1 METAIFLK
9 EALPESGSYCVF
21 ASNTS
26 ADRRSQ
32 QFFDSV
38 DDVVDAAQ
46 DLDTKGYDVYFAL
59 ASFKEAKSRKVDNV
73 QHLKSFFLDLDCG
86 PSKDFVSQTEALAQL
101 KMFCKQLQL
110 PRPLLINSG
119 RGIHVYW
126 VLSEAVPLDDWLPV
140 ALRLKQLCAENNFL
154 ADPAVTADAA
164 RVLRIPRTHNYK
176 PEIPAEVDFVGT
188 HLPTLVDFDLFSRLL
203 GNDLIPVPTKRFDG
217 ANAVMNAALSNREY
231 RFKDILLKTSQGEG
245 CAQIQKAL
253 TNPNGVSEPIWRGM
267 LSVLKACSDGSREK
281 AHKISKGYDGY
292 DPEETDSKWDNLT
305 SDKRYTCVKF
315 EETEPETC
323 LQCPNRGKYRSP
335 LHIGKR
341 VREATEEENT
351 VEAPA
356 LDLPNAPVNTYVIP
370 KYPFPYIRGTN
381 GGVYI
386 RSQDSEGNE
395 NEERIYHNDIYIVK
409 RIVDLE
415 LGESVVVRLHLP
427 KDGVREFTLP
437 LTAVTSK
444 EELRKNMSMHGV
456 AVSRVEKLMEYITT
470 WVNELQEK
478 EVADKAYRQFGWI
491 DDEATG
497 FVLGNQMI
505 LKDEV
510 VFNPPSKATAGMF
523 PAFEPQGTLD
533 EWREVINFYN
543 KPGFELHQ
551 YATCTGFGSVL
562 MQFIDDI
569 ACSALHLYS
578 KESGLGKTTAMK
590 ASASIWGDP
599 AELVI
604 NEQDTHNTKMNR
616 SEVLHNLPLLIDEL
630 TNAKSEALSTLALQ
644 FTTGKQR
651 GRLIS
656 GGNAERLRGESW
668 SLLALT
674 TGNTSIIERIRMKKE
689 NPNAE
694 AQRILEVRVEKMFT
708 GSSSKEETDDFSRA
722 LGKCYGHAGPV
733 FVQYVINNLDEVKRL
748 IREIQIRIDK
758 KAGLSSE
765 NRFWSVHAT
774 LTLAGAIIAKQLGL
788 IRFDI
793 PALTDW
799 TVSMLLENKAKAHDM
814 AVSIEQTL
822 NEYVNEHI
830 DNILRIKSTS
840 DLRKIDGTAMES
852 IILPE
857 AVPRNKLVARYET
870 DIKKLY
876 LVPKPLRLWCGEQ
889 QINYGAFINDLVEK
903 LGAKRM
909 KMRLSKGTQLNMPPT
924 DVIAVQFSEGDDEEG
939 SIENI

>member
-32 QFFDSV
+32 QFFGSV
-38 DDVVDAAQ
+38 DDLIDAAQ
-46 DLDTKGYDVYFAL
+46 DFDAKGYDVYFAL
-59 ASFKEAKSRKVDNV
+59 ASFKEANSRKVDNV

-86 PSKDFVSQTEALAQL
+86 PSKDFVSQTEAISQL
-101 KMFCKQLQL
+101 KAFCKQFKL
-110 PRPLLINSG
+110 PRPLMVNSG

-126 VLSEAVPLDDWLPV
+126 VLSEAVPTDDWLPV
-140 ALRLKQLCAENNFL
+140 ALKLKQLCADNNFL

-164 RVLRIPRTHNYK
+164 RVLRVPTTHNYK
-176 PEIPAEVDFVGT
+176 PEVPAEVDFVGT

-203 GNDLIPVPTKRFDG
+203 GNDPIPVPTKKLDG

-231 RFKDILLKTSQGEG
+231 RFKDILRKTSQGEG
-245 CAQIQKAL
+245 CAHIANAF
-253 TNPNGVSEPIWRGM
+253 TNPNEVSEPIWRGV
-267 LSVLKACSDGSREK
+267 LSILKACSDGTREK
-281 AHKISKGYDGY
+281 AHKLSERYDGY
-292 DPEETDSKWDNLT
+292 DPEETDAKWDNLT
-305 SDKRYTCVKF
+305 SDKRYTCARF
-315 EETEPETC
+315 EEILPETC

-341 VREATEEENT
+341 VKEATEEENT

-356 LDLPNAPVNTYVIP
+356 LDLPNAPINTFVIP

-395 NEERIYHNDIYIVK
+395 NEERIYHNDIYVVK

-427 KDGVREFTLP
+427 RDGVREFTLP
-437 LTAVTSK
+437 LTAVTSR
-444 EELRKNMSMHGV
+444 EELRKSMSMQGV
-456 AVSRVEKLMEYITT
+456 AISKVDKLMEYITT

-491 DDEATG
+491 DNEATG

-510 VFNPPSKATAGMF
+510 VFNPPSKSTIGMF
-523 PAFEPQGTLD
+523 PAFERQGTLD
-533 EWREVINFYN
+533 EWREIIDFYN
-543 KPGFELHQ
+543 KRGFELHQ
-551 YATCTGFGSVL
+551 FATCAGFGSIL

-569 ACSALHLYS
+569 ACAALHLYS

-590 ASASIWGDP
+590 AAASIWGDP

-630 TNAKSEALSTLALQ
+630 TNAESKALSTLALQ

-651 GRLIS
+651 GRLVS
-656 GGNAERLRGESW
+656 GGNSERLRGESW

-674 TGNTSIIERIRMKKE
+674 TGNTSIIERIRMKKD

-708 GSSSKEETDDFSRA
+708 GSSSKKETDEFSRA

-733 FVQYVINNLDEVKRL
+733 VAQYVMNNLEEVKR
-748 IREIQIRIDK
+748 IIQEIQIRVDR

-765 NRFWSVHAT
+765 NRFWSVYVT
-774 LTLAGAIIAKQLGL
+774 LTLAGAVIAKELDL

-793 PALTDW
+793 PELTNW
-799 TVSMLLENKAKAHDM
+799 AIQMLLENKAKAQDM

-840 DLRKIDGTAMES
+840 DLRKQDGTTMES

-889 QINYGAFINDLVEK
+889 QINYGAFVNDLTEK

-924 DVIAVQFSEGDDEEG
+924 DVIVVQFSEGDDEEG
-939 SIENI
+939 SIENV

>member
-1 METAIFLK
+1 MK
-9 EALPESGSYCVF
+9 
-21 ASNTS
+21 
-26 ADRRSQ
+26 
-32 QFFDSV
+32 
-38 DDVVDAAQ
+38 
-46 DLDTKGYDVYFAL
+46 
-59 ASFKEAKSRKVDNV
+59 
-73 QHLKSFFLDLDCG
+73 
-86 PSKDFVSQTEALAQL
+86 
-101 KMFCKQLQL
+101 
-110 PRPLLINSG
+110 
-119 RGIHVYW
+119 
-126 VLSEAVPLDDWLPV
+126 
-140 ALRLKQLCAENNFL
+140 
-154 ADPAVTADAA
+154 
-164 RVLRIPRTHNYK
+164 
-176 PEIPAEVDFVGT
+176 
-188 HLPTLVDFDLFSRLL
+188 
-203 GNDLIPVPTKRFDG
+203 
-217 ANAVMNAALSNREY
+217 
-231 RFKDILLKTSQGEG
+231 
-245 CAQIQKAL
+245 
-253 TNPNGVSEPIWRGM
+253 
-267 LSVLKACSDGSREK
+267 
-281 AHKISKGYDGY
+281 
-292 DPEETDSKWDNLT
+292 
-305 SDKRYTCVKF
+305 
-315 EETEPETC
+315 
-323 LQCPNRGKYRSP
+323 
-335 LHIGKR
+335 
-341 VREATEEENT
+341 EATEEENT

-356 LDLPNAPVNTYVIP
+356 LDLPNAPINTFVIP

-395 NEERIYHNDIYIVK
+395 NEERIYHNDIYVVK

-427 KDGVREFTLP
+427 RDGVREFTLP
-437 LTAVTSK
+437 LTAVTSR
-444 EELRKNMSMHGV
+444 EELRKSMSMQGV
-456 AVSRVEKLMEYITT
+456 AISKVDKLMEYITT

-510 VFNPPSKATAGMF
+510 VFNPPSKSTIGMF
-523 PAFEPQGTLD
+523 PAFERQGTLD
-533 EWREVINFYN
+533 EWREIIDFYN

-551 YATCTGFGSVL
+551 FATCAGFGSIL

-569 ACSALHLYS
+569 ACAALHLYS

-590 ASASIWGDP
+590 AAASIWGDP

-630 TNAKSEALSTLALQ
+630 TNAESKALSTLALQ

-651 GRLIS
+651 GRLVS
-656 GGNAERLRGESW
+656 GGNSERLRGESW

-674 TGNTSIIERIRMKKE
+674 TGNTSIIERIRMKKD

-708 GSSSKEETDDFSRA
+708 GSSSKKETDDFSRA

-733 FVQYVINNLDEVKRL
+733 VAQYVMNNLDEVKR
-748 IREIQIRIDK
+748 IIQEIQIRVDR

-765 NRFWSVHAT
+765 NRFWSVYVT
-774 LTLAGAIIAKQLGL
+774 LTLAGAVIAKELDL

-793 PALTDW
+793 PELTNW
-799 TVSMLLENKAKAHDM
+799 AIQMLLENKAKAQDM

-840 DLRKIDGTAMES
+840 DLRKQDGTTIES

-889 QINYGAFINDLVEK
+889 QINYGAFINDLTEK

-924 DVIAVQFSEGDDEEG
+924 DVIVVQFSEGDDEEG
-939 SIENI
+939 SIENV

>member
-1 METAIFLK
+1 
-9 EALPESGSYCVF
+9 
-21 ASNTS
+21 
-26 ADRRSQ
+26 
-32 QFFDSV
+32 
-38 DDVVDAAQ
+38 
-46 DLDTKGYDVYFAL
+46 
-59 ASFKEAKSRKVDNV
+59 
-73 QHLKSFFLDLDCG
+73 
-86 PSKDFVSQTEALAQL
+86 
-101 KMFCKQLQL
+101 
-110 PRPLLINSG
+110 
-119 RGIHVYW
+119 
-126 VLSEAVPLDDWLPV
+126 
-140 ALRLKQLCAENNFL
+140 
-154 ADPAVTADAA
+154 
-164 RVLRIPRTHNYK
+164 
-176 PEIPAEVDFVGT
+176 
-188 HLPTLVDFDLFSRLL
+188 
-203 GNDLIPVPTKRFDG
+203 
-217 ANAVMNAALSNREY
+217 MNAALSNREY
-231 RFKDILLKTSQGEG
+231 RFKDILRKTSQGEG
-245 CAQIQKAL
+245 CAHIANAF
-253 TNPNGVSEPIWRGM
+253 TNPNEVSEPIWRGV
-267 LSVLKACSDGSREK
+267 LSILKACSDGTRQK
-281 AHKISKGYDGY
+281 AHKLSERYDGY
-292 DPEETDSKWDNLT
+292 DPEETDAKWDNLT
-305 SDKRYTCVKF
+305 SDKRYTCARF
-315 EETEPETC
+315 EEILPETC

-341 VREATEEENT
+341 VKEATEEENT

-356 LDLPNAPVNTYVIP
+356 LDLPNAPINTFVIP

-395 NEERIYHNDIYIVK
+395 NEERIYHNDIYVVK

-427 KDGVREFTLP
+427 RDGVREFTLP
-437 LTAVTSK
+437 LTAVTSR
-444 EELRKNMSMHGV
+444 EELRKSMSMQGV
-456 AVSRVEKLMEYITT
+456 AISKVDKLMEYITT

-510 VFNPPSKATAGMF
+510 VFNPPSKSTIGMF
-523 PAFEPQGTLD
+523 PAFERQGTLD
-533 EWREVINFYN
+533 EWREIIDFYN

-551 YATCTGFGSVL
+551 FATCAGFGSIL

-569 ACSALHLYS
+569 ACAALHLYS

-590 ASASIWGDP
+590 AAASIWGDP

-630 TNAKSEALSTLALQ
+630 TNAESKALSTLALQ

-651 GRLIS
+651 GRLVS

-674 TGNTSIIERIRMKKE
+674 TGNTSIIERIRMKKD

-708 GSSSKEETDDFSRA
+708 GSSSKKETDEFSRA

-733 FVQYVINNLDEVKRL
+733 VAQYVMNNLEEVKR
-748 IREIQIRIDK
+748 IIQEIQIRVDR

-765 NRFWSVHAT
+765 NRFWSVYVT
-774 LTLAGAIIAKQLGL
+774 LTLAGAVIAKELDL

-793 PALTDW
+793 PELTNW
-799 TVSMLLENKAKAHDM
+799 AIQMLLENKAKAQDM

-840 DLRKIDGTAMES
+840 DLRKQDGTTMES

-889 QINYGAFINDLVEK
+889 QINYGAFVNDLTEK

-924 DVIAVQFSEGDDEEG
+924 DVIVVQFSEGDDEEG
-939 SIENI
+939 SIENV

>member
-1 METAIFLK
+1 
-9 EALPESGSYCVF
+9 
-21 ASNTS
+21 
-26 ADRRSQ
+26 
-32 QFFDSV
+32 
-38 DDVVDAAQ
+38 
-46 DLDTKGYDVYFAL
+46 
-59 ASFKEAKSRKVDNV
+59 
-73 QHLKSFFLDLDCG
+73 
-86 PSKDFVSQTEALAQL
+86 
-101 KMFCKQLQL
+101 
-110 PRPLLINSG
+110 
-119 RGIHVYW
+119 
-126 VLSEAVPLDDWLPV
+126 
-140 ALRLKQLCAENNFL
+140 
-154 ADPAVTADAA
+154 
-164 RVLRIPRTHNYK
+164 
-176 PEIPAEVDFVGT
+176 
-188 HLPTLVDFDLFSRLL
+188 
-203 GNDLIPVPTKRFDG
+203 
-217 ANAVMNAALSNREY
+217 
-231 RFKDILLKTSQGEG
+231 
-245 CAQIQKAL
+245 
-253 TNPNGVSEPIWRGM
+253 
-267 LSVLKACSDGSREK
+267 
-281 AHKISKGYDGY
+281 
-292 DPEETDSKWDNLT
+292 
-305 SDKRYTCVKF
+305 VK
-315 EETEPETC
+315 
-323 LQCPNRGKYRSP
+323 
-335 LHIGKR
+335 
-341 VREATEEENT
+341 EATEEENT

-356 LDLPNAPVNTYVIP
+356 LDLPNAPINTFVIP

-395 NEERIYHNDIYIVK
+395 NEERIYHNDIYVVK

-427 KDGVREFTLP
+427 RDGVREFTLP
-437 LTAVTSK
+437 LTAVTSR
-444 EELRKNMSMHGV
+444 EELRKSMSMQGV
-456 AVSRVEKLMEYITT
+456 AISKVDKLMEYITT

-510 VFNPPSKATAGMF
+510 VFNPPSKSTIGMF
-523 PAFEPQGTLD
+523 PAFERQGTLD
-533 EWREVINFYN
+533 EWREIIDFYN

-551 YATCTGFGSVL
+551 FATCAGFGSIL

-569 ACSALHLYS
+569 ACAALHLYS

-590 ASASIWGDP
+590 AAASIWGDP

-630 TNAKSEALSTLALQ
+630 TNAESKALSTLALQ

-651 GRLIS
+651 GRLVS
-656 GGNAERLRGESW
+656 GGNSERLRGESW

-674 TGNTSIIERIRMKKE
+674 TGNTSIIERIRMKKD

-708 GSSSKEETDDFSRA
+708 GSSSKKETDDFSRA

-733 FVQYVINNLDEVKRL
+733 VAQYVMNNLDEVKR
-748 IREIQIRIDK
+748 IIQEIQIRVDR

-765 NRFWSVHAT
+765 NRFWSVYVT
-774 LTLAGAIIAKQLGL
+774 LTLAGAVIAKELDL

-793 PALTDW
+793 PELTNW
-799 TVSMLLENKAKAHDM
+799 AIQMLLENKAKAQDM

-840 DLRKIDGTAMES
+840 DLRKQDGTTIES

-889 QINYGAFINDLVEK
+889 QINYGAFINDLTEK

-924 DVIAVQFSEGDDEEG
+924 DVIVVQFSEGDDEEG
-939 SIENI
+939 SIENV

>member
-1 METAIFLK
+1 
-9 EALPESGSYCVF
+9 
-21 ASNTS
+21 
-26 ADRRSQ
+26 
-32 QFFDSV
+32 
-38 DDVVDAAQ
+38 
-46 DLDTKGYDVYFAL
+46 
-59 ASFKEAKSRKVDNV
+59 
-73 QHLKSFFLDLDCG
+73 
-86 PSKDFVSQTEALAQL
+86 
-101 KMFCKQLQL
+101 
-110 PRPLLINSG
+110 
-119 RGIHVYW
+119 
-126 VLSEAVPLDDWLPV
+126 
-140 ALRLKQLCAENNFL
+140 
-154 ADPAVTADAA
+154 
-164 RVLRIPRTHNYK
+164 
-176 PEIPAEVDFVGT
+176 
-188 HLPTLVDFDLFSRLL
+188 
-203 GNDLIPVPTKRFDG
+203 
-217 ANAVMNAALSNREY
+217 
-231 RFKDILLKTSQGEG
+231 
-245 CAQIQKAL
+245 
-253 TNPNGVSEPIWRGM
+253 
-267 LSVLKACSDGSREK
+267 
-281 AHKISKGYDGY
+281 
-292 DPEETDSKWDNLT
+292 
-305 SDKRYTCVKF
+305 VK
-315 EETEPETC
+315 
-323 LQCPNRGKYRSP
+323 
-335 LHIGKR
+335 
-341 VREATEEENT
+341 EATEEENT

-356 LDLPNAPVNTYVIP
+356 LDLPNAPINTFVIP

-395 NEERIYHNDIYIVK
+395 NEERIYHNDIYVVK

-427 KDGVREFTLP
+427 RDGVREFTLP
-437 LTAVTSK
+437 LTAVTSR
-444 EELRKNMSMHGV
+444 EELRKSMSMQGV
-456 AVSRVEKLMEYITT
+456 AISKVDKLMEYITT

-478 EVADKAYRQFGWI
+478 AVADKAYRQFGWI

-510 VFNPPSKATAGMF
+510 VFNPPSKSTMGMF
-523 PAFEPQGTLD
+523 PAFERQGTLD
-533 EWREVINFYN
+533 EWREIIDFYN

-551 YATCTGFGSVL
+551 FATCAGFGSIL

-569 ACSALHLYS
+569 ACAALHLYS

-590 ASASIWGDP
+590 AAASIWGDP

-630 TNAKSEALSTLALQ
+630 TNAESKALSTLALQ

-651 GRLIS
+651 GRLVS

-674 TGNTSIIERIRMKKE
+674 TGNTSIIERIRMKKD

-708 GSSSKEETDDFSRA
+708 GSSSKKETDEFSRA
-722 LGKCYGHAGPV
+722 LGKCYGHAGPIV
-733 FVQYVINNLDEVKRL
+733 AQHVINNLEDVKR
-748 IREIQIRIDK
+748 IIQEIQIRVDR

-765 NRFWSVHAT
+765 NRFWSVYVT
-774 LTLAGAIIAKQLGL
+774 LTLAGAVIAKELDL

-793 PALTDW
+793 PELTNW
-799 TVSMLLENKAKAHDM
+799 AIQMLLENKAKAQDM

-840 DLRKIDGTAMES
+840 DLRKQDGTTMES

-889 QINYGAFINDLVEK
+889 QINYGAFINDLTEK

-924 DVIAVQFSEGDDEEG
+924 DVIVVQFSEGDDEEG
-939 SIENI
+939 SIENV

>member
-1 METAIFLK
+1 M
-9 EALPESGSYCVF
+9 V
-21 ASNTS
+21 
-26 ADRRSQ
+26 
-32 QFFDSV
+32 
-38 DDVVDAAQ
+38 
-46 DLDTKGYDVYFAL
+46 
-59 ASFKEAKSRKVDNV
+59 
-73 QHLKSFFLDLDCG
+73 
-86 PSKDFVSQTEALAQL
+86 
-101 KMFCKQLQL
+101 
-110 PRPLLINSG
+110 NSG

-126 VLSEAVPLDDWLPV
+126 VLSEAVPTDDWLPV
-140 ALRLKQLCAENNFL
+140 ALKLKQLCADNNFL

-164 RVLRIPRTHNYK
+164 RVLRVPTTHNYK
-176 PEIPAEVDFVGT
+176 PEVPAEVDFVGT
-188 HLPTLVDFDLFSRLL
+188 HLPTLVDFDIFSRLL
-203 GNDLIPVPTKRFDG
+203 GNDPIPVPTKKLDG

-231 RFKDILLKTSQGEG
+231 RFKDILRKTSQGEG
-245 CAQIQKAL
+245 CAHIANAF
-253 TNPNGVSEPIWRGM
+253 TNPNEVSEPIWRGV
-267 LSVLKACSDGSREK
+267 LSVLKACSDGTREK
-281 AHKISKGYDGY
+281 AHKLSERYDGY
-292 DPEETDSKWDNLT
+292 DPEETDAKWDNLT
-305 SDKRYTCVKF
+305 SDKRYTCARF
-315 EETEPETC
+315 EEILPETC

-341 VREATEEENT
+341 VKEATEEENT

-356 LDLPNAPVNTYVIP
+356 LDLPNAPINTFVIP

-395 NEERIYHNDIYIVK
+395 NEERIYHNDIYVVK

-427 KDGVREFTLP
+427 RDGVREFTLP
-437 LTAVTSK
+437 LTAVTSR
-444 EELRKNMSMHGV
+444 EELRKSMSMQGV
-456 AVSRVEKLMEYITT
+456 AISKVDKLMEYITT

-478 EVADKAYRQFGWI
+478 AVADKAYRQFGWI

-510 VFNPPSKATAGMF
+510 VFNPPSKSTMGMF
-523 PAFEPQGTLD
+523 PAFERQGTLD
-533 EWREVINFYN
+533 EWREIIDFYN

-551 YATCTGFGSVL
+551 FATCAGFGSIL

-569 ACSALHLYS
+569 ACAALHLYS

-590 ASASIWGDP
+590 AAASIWGDP

-630 TNAKSEALSTLALQ
+630 TNAESKALSTLALQ

-651 GRLIS
+651 GRLVS
-656 GGNAERLRGESW
+656 GGNSERLRGESW

-674 TGNTSIIERIRMKKE
+674 TGNTSIIERIRMKKD

-708 GSSSKEETDDFSRA
+708 GSSSKKETDEFSRA
-722 LGKCYGHAGPV
+722 LGKCYGHAGPIV
-733 FVQYVINNLDEVKRL
+733 AQHVINNLEDVKR
-748 IREIQIRIDK
+748 IIQEIQIRVDR

-765 NRFWSVHAT
+765 NRFWSVYVT
-774 LTLAGAIIAKQLGL
+774 LTLAGAVIAKELDL

-793 PALTDW
+793 PELTNW
-799 TVSMLLENKAKAHDM
+799 AIQMLLENKAKAQDM

-840 DLRKIDGTAMES
+840 DLRKQDGTTMES

-889 QINYGAFINDLVEK
+889 QINYGAFINDLTEK

-924 DVIAVQFSEGDDEEG
+924 DVIVVQFSEGDDEEG
-939 SIENI
+939 SIENV

>member
-1 METAIFLK
+1 
-9 EALPESGSYCVF
+9 
-21 ASNTS
+21 
-26 ADRRSQ
+26 
-32 QFFDSV
+32 
-38 DDVVDAAQ
+38 
-46 DLDTKGYDVYFAL
+46 
-59 ASFKEAKSRKVDNV
+59 
-73 QHLKSFFLDLDCG
+73 
-86 PSKDFVSQTEALAQL
+86 
-101 KMFCKQLQL
+101 
-110 PRPLLINSG
+110 
-119 RGIHVYW
+119 
-126 VLSEAVPLDDWLPV
+126 
-140 ALRLKQLCAENNFL
+140 
-154 ADPAVTADAA
+154 
-164 RVLRIPRTHNYK
+164 
-176 PEIPAEVDFVGT
+176 
-188 HLPTLVDFDLFSRLL
+188 
-203 GNDLIPVPTKRFDG
+203 
-217 ANAVMNAALSNREY
+217 
-231 RFKDILLKTSQGEG
+231 
-245 CAQIQKAL
+245 
-253 TNPNGVSEPIWRGM
+253 
-267 LSVLKACSDGSREK
+267 
-281 AHKISKGYDGY
+281 
-292 DPEETDSKWDNLT
+292 
-305 SDKRYTCVKF
+305 VK
-315 EETEPETC
+315 
-323 LQCPNRGKYRSP
+323 
-335 LHIGKR
+335 
-341 VREATEEENT
+341 EATEEENT

-356 LDLPNAPVNTYVIP
+356 LDLPNAPINTFVIP

-395 NEERIYHNDIYIVK
+395 NEERIYHNDIYVVK

-427 KDGVREFTLP
+427 RDGVREFTLP
-437 LTAVTSK
+437 LTAVTSR
-444 EELRKNMSMHGV
+444 EELRKSMSMQGV
-456 AVSRVEKLMEYITT
+456 AISKVDKLMEYITT

-510 VFNPPSKATAGMF
+510 VFNPPSKSTIGMF
-523 PAFEPQGTLD
+523 PAFERQGTLD
-533 EWREVINFYN
+533 EWREIIDFYN

-551 YATCTGFGSVL
+551 FATCAGFGSIL

-569 ACSALHLYS
+569 ACAALHLYS

-590 ASASIWGDP
+590 AAASIWGDP

-630 TNAKSEALSTLALQ
+630 TNAESKALSTLALQ

-651 GRLIS
+651 GRLVS
-656 GGNAERLRGESW
+656 GGNAERLRGEPW

-674 TGNTSIIERIRMKKE
+674 TGNTSIIERIRMKKD

-708 GSSSKEETDDFSRA
+708 GSSSKKETDEFSRA

-733 FVQYVINNLDEVKRL
+733 VAQYVMNNLEEVKR
-748 IREIQIRIDK
+748 IIQEIQIRVDR

-765 NRFWSVHAT
+765 NRFWSVYVT
-774 LTLAGAIIAKQLGL
+774 LTLAGAVIAKELDL

-793 PALTDW
+793 PELTNW
-799 TVSMLLENKAKAHDM
+799 AIQMLLENKAKAQDM

-840 DLRKIDGTAMES
+840 DLRKQDGTTMES

-889 QINYGAFINDLVEK
+889 QINYGAFVNDLTEK

-924 DVIAVQFSEGDDEEG
+924 DVIVVQFSEGDDEEG
-939 SIENI
+939 SIENV

>member
-1 METAIFLK
+1 
-9 EALPESGSYCVF
+9 
-21 ASNTS
+21 
-26 ADRRSQ
+26 
-32 QFFDSV
+32 
-38 DDVVDAAQ
+38 
-46 DLDTKGYDVYFAL
+46 
-59 ASFKEAKSRKVDNV
+59 
-73 QHLKSFFLDLDCG
+73 
-86 PSKDFVSQTEALAQL
+86 
-101 KMFCKQLQL
+101 
-110 PRPLLINSG
+110 
-119 RGIHVYW
+119 
-126 VLSEAVPLDDWLPV
+126 
-140 ALRLKQLCAENNFL
+140 
-154 ADPAVTADAA
+154 
-164 RVLRIPRTHNYK
+164 
-176 PEIPAEVDFVGT
+176 
-188 HLPTLVDFDLFSRLL
+188 
-203 GNDLIPVPTKRFDG
+203 
-217 ANAVMNAALSNREY
+217 
-231 RFKDILLKTSQGEG
+231 
-245 CAQIQKAL
+245 
-253 TNPNGVSEPIWRGM
+253 
-267 LSVLKACSDGSREK
+267 
-281 AHKISKGYDGY
+281 
-292 DPEETDSKWDNLT
+292 
-305 SDKRYTCVKF
+305 VK
-315 EETEPETC
+315 
-323 LQCPNRGKYRSP
+323 
-335 LHIGKR
+335 
-341 VREATEEENT
+341 EATEEENT

-356 LDLPNAPVNTYVIP
+356 LDLPNAPINTFVIP

-395 NEERIYHNDIYIVK
+395 NEERIYHNDIYVVK

-427 KDGVREFTLP
+427 RDGVREFTLP
-437 LTAVTSK
+437 LTAVTSR
-444 EELRKNMSMHGV
+444 EELRKSMSMQGV
-456 AVSRVEKLMEYITT
+456 AISKVDKLMEYITT

-510 VFNPPSKATAGMF
+510 VFNPPSKSTIGMF
-523 PAFEPQGTLD
+523 PAFERQGTLD
-533 EWREVINFYN
+533 EWRKIIDFYN

-551 YATCTGFGSVL
+551 FATCAGFGSIL

-569 ACSALHLYS
+569 ACAALHLYS

-590 ASASIWGDP
+590 AAASIWGDP

-630 TNAKSEALSTLALQ
+630 TNAESKALSTLALQ

-651 GRLIS
+651 GRLVS
-656 GGNAERLRGESW
+656 GGNSERLRGESW

-674 TGNTSIIERIRMKKE
+674 TGNTSIIERIRMKKD

-708 GSSSKEETDDFSRA
+708 GSSSKKETDDFSRA

-733 FVQYVINNLDEVKRL
+733 VAQYVMNNLDEVKR
-748 IREIQIRIDK
+748 IIQEIQIRVDR

-765 NRFWSVHAT
+765 NRFWSVYVT
-774 LTLAGAIIAKQLGL
+774 LTLAGAVIAKELDL

-793 PALTDW
+793 PELTNW
-799 TVSMLLENKAKAHDM
+799 AIQMLLENKAKAQDM

-840 DLRKIDGTAMES
+840 DLRKQDGTTIES

-889 QINYGAFINDLVEK
+889 QINYGAFINDLTEK

-924 DVIAVQFSEGDDEEG
+924 DVIVVQFSEGDDEEG
-939 SIENI
+939 SIENV

>member
-1 METAIFLK
+1 
-9 EALPESGSYCVF
+9 
-21 ASNTS
+21 
-26 ADRRSQ
+26 
-32 QFFDSV
+32 
-38 DDVVDAAQ
+38 
-46 DLDTKGYDVYFAL
+46 
-59 ASFKEAKSRKVDNV
+59 
-73 QHLKSFFLDLDCG
+73 
-86 PSKDFVSQTEALAQL
+86 
-101 KMFCKQLQL
+101 
-110 PRPLLINSG
+110 
-119 RGIHVYW
+119 
-126 VLSEAVPLDDWLPV
+126 
-140 ALRLKQLCAENNFL
+140 
-154 ADPAVTADAA
+154 
-164 RVLRIPRTHNYK
+164 
-176 PEIPAEVDFVGT
+176 
-188 HLPTLVDFDLFSRLL
+188 
-203 GNDLIPVPTKRFDG
+203 
-217 ANAVMNAALSNREY
+217 
-231 RFKDILLKTSQGEG
+231 
-245 CAQIQKAL
+245 
-253 TNPNGVSEPIWRGM
+253 
-267 LSVLKACSDGSREK
+267 
-281 AHKISKGYDGY
+281 
-292 DPEETDSKWDNLT
+292 
-305 SDKRYTCVKF
+305 VK
-315 EETEPETC
+315 
-323 LQCPNRGKYRSP
+323 
-335 LHIGKR
+335 
-341 VREATEEENT
+341 EATEEENT

-356 LDLPNAPVNTYVIP
+356 LDLPNAPINTFVIP

-395 NEERIYHNDIYIVK
+395 NEERIYHNDIYVVK

-427 KDGVREFTLP
+427 RDGVREFTLP
-437 LTAVTSK
+437 LTAVTSR
-444 EELRKNMSMHGV
+444 EELRKSMSMQGV
-456 AVSRVEKLMEYITT
+456 AISKVDKLMEYITT

-491 DDEATG
+491 DNEATG

-510 VFNPPSKATAGMF
+510 VFNPPSKSTIGMF
-523 PAFEPQGTLD
+523 PAFERQGTLD
-533 EWREVINFYN
+533 EWREIIDFYN
-543 KPGFELHQ
+543 KRGFELHQ
-551 YATCTGFGSVL
+551 FATCAGFGSIL

-569 ACSALHLYS
+569 ACAALHLYS

-590 ASASIWGDP
+590 AAASIWGDP

-630 TNAKSEALSTLALQ
+630 TNAESKALSTLALQ

-651 GRLIS
+651 GRLVS

-674 TGNTSIIERIRMKKE
+674 TGNTSIIERIRMKKD

-708 GSSSKEETDDFSRA
+708 GSSSKKETDEFSRA

-733 FVQYVINNLDEVKRL
+733 VAQYVMNNLEEVKR
-748 IREIQIRIDK
+748 IIQEIQIRVDR

-765 NRFWSVHAT
+765 NRFWSVYVT
-774 LTLAGAIIAKQLGL
+774 LTLAGAVIAKELDL

-793 PALTDW
+793 PELTNW
-799 TVSMLLENKAKAHDM
+799 AIQMLLENKAKAQDM

-840 DLRKIDGTAMES
+840 DLRKQDGTTMES

-889 QINYGAFINDLVEK
+889 QINYGAFVNDLTEK

-924 DVIAVQFSEGDDEEG
+924 DVIVVQFSEGDDEEG
-939 SIENI
+939 SIENV

>member
-1 METAIFLK
+1 
-9 EALPESGSYCVF
+9 
-21 ASNTS
+21 
-26 ADRRSQ
+26 
-32 QFFDSV
+32 
-38 DDVVDAAQ
+38 
-46 DLDTKGYDVYFAL
+46 
-59 ASFKEAKSRKVDNV
+59 
-73 QHLKSFFLDLDCG
+73 
-86 PSKDFVSQTEALAQL
+86 
-101 KMFCKQLQL
+101 
-110 PRPLLINSG
+110 
-119 RGIHVYW
+119 
-126 VLSEAVPLDDWLPV
+126 
-140 ALRLKQLCAENNFL
+140 
-154 ADPAVTADAA
+154 
-164 RVLRIPRTHNYK
+164 
-176 PEIPAEVDFVGT
+176 
-188 HLPTLVDFDLFSRLL
+188 
-203 GNDLIPVPTKRFDG
+203 
-217 ANAVMNAALSNREY
+217 
-231 RFKDILLKTSQGEG
+231 
-245 CAQIQKAL
+245 
-253 TNPNGVSEPIWRGM
+253 
-267 LSVLKACSDGSREK
+267 
-281 AHKISKGYDGY
+281 
-292 DPEETDSKWDNLT
+292 
-305 SDKRYTCVKF
+305 
-315 EETEPETC
+315 
-323 LQCPNRGKYRSP
+323 
-335 LHIGKR
+335 
-341 VREATEEENT
+341 
-351 VEAPA
+351 
-356 LDLPNAPVNTYVIP
+356 
-370 KYPFPYIRGTN
+370 
-381 GGVYI
+381 
-386 RSQDSEGNE
+386 
-395 NEERIYHNDIYIVK
+395 
-409 RIVDLE
+409 

-708 GSSSKEETDDFSRA
+708 GSSSKEETDNFSRA

-758 KAGLSSE
+758 KAGCLQKTDSGQYMQHLLWQGLSSQ
-765 NRFWSVHAT
+765 NS
-774 LTLAGAIIAKQLGL
+774 
-788 IRFDI
+788 
-793 PALTDW
+793 
-799 TVSMLLENKAKAHDM
+799 
-814 AVSIEQTL
+814 
-822 NEYVNEHI
+822 
-830 DNILRIKSTS
+830 
-840 DLRKIDGTAMES
+840 
-852 IILPE
+852 
-857 AVPRNKLVARYET
+857 
-870 DIKKLY
+870 
-876 LVPKPLRLWCGEQ
+876 
-889 QINYGAFINDLVEK
+889 
-903 LGAKRM
+903 
-909 KMRLSKGTQLNMPPT
+909 
-924 DVIAVQFSEGDDEEG
+924 
-939 SIENI
+939 

>member
-1 METAIFLK
+1 
-9 EALPESGSYCVF
+9 
-21 ASNTS
+21 
-26 ADRRSQ
+26 
-32 QFFDSV
+32 
-38 DDVVDAAQ
+38 
-46 DLDTKGYDVYFAL
+46 
-59 ASFKEAKSRKVDNV
+59 
-73 QHLKSFFLDLDCG
+73 
-86 PSKDFVSQTEALAQL
+86 
-101 KMFCKQLQL
+101 
-110 PRPLLINSG
+110 
-119 RGIHVYW
+119 
-126 VLSEAVPLDDWLPV
+126 
-140 ALRLKQLCAENNFL
+140 
-154 ADPAVTADAA
+154 
-164 RVLRIPRTHNYK
+164 
-176 PEIPAEVDFVGT
+176 
-188 HLPTLVDFDLFSRLL
+188 
-203 GNDLIPVPTKRFDG
+203 
-217 ANAVMNAALSNREY
+217 
-231 RFKDILLKTSQGEG
+231 
-245 CAQIQKAL
+245 
-253 TNPNGVSEPIWRGM
+253 
-267 LSVLKACSDGSREK
+267 
-281 AHKISKGYDGY
+281 
-292 DPEETDSKWDNLT
+292 
-305 SDKRYTCVKF
+305 VK
-315 EETEPETC
+315 
-323 LQCPNRGKYRSP
+323 
-335 LHIGKR
+335 
-341 VREATEEENT
+341 EATEEENT

-356 LDLPNAPVNTYVIP
+356 LDLPNAPINTFVIP

-395 NEERIYHNDIYIVK
+395 NEERIYHNDIYVVK

-427 KDGVREFTLP
+427 RDGVREFTLP
-437 LTAVTSK
+437 LTAVTSR
-444 EELRKNMSMHGV
+444 EELRKSMSMQGV
-456 AVSRVEKLMEYITT
+456 AISKVDKLMEYITT

-478 EVADKAYRQFGWI
+478 AVADKAYRQFGWI

-510 VFNPPSKATAGMF
+510 VFNPPSKSTMGMF
-523 PAFEPQGTLD
+523 PAFERQGTLD
-533 EWREVINFYN
+533 EWREIIDFYN

-551 YATCTGFGSVL
+551 FATCAGFGSIL
-562 MQFIDDI
+562 MQFIDDL
-569 ACSALHLYS
+569 ACAALHLYS

-590 ASASIWGDP
+590 AAASIWGDP

-630 TNAKSEALSTLALQ
+630 TNAESKALSTLALQ

-651 GRLIS
+651 GRLVS

-674 TGNTSIIERIRMKKE
+674 TGNTSIIERIRMKKD

-708 GSSSKEETDDFSRA
+708 GSSSKKETDEFSRA
-722 LGKCYGHAGPV
+722 LGKCYGHAGPIV
-733 FVQYVINNLDEVKRL
+733 AQHVINNLEDVKR
-748 IREIQIRIDK
+748 IIQEIQIRVDR

-765 NRFWSVHAT
+765 NRFWSVYVT
-774 LTLAGAIIAKQLGL
+774 LTLAGAVIAKELDL

-793 PALTDW
+793 PELTNW
-799 TVSMLLENKAKAHDM
+799 AIQMLLENKAKAQDM

-840 DLRKIDGTAMES
+840 DLRKQDGTTMES

-889 QINYGAFINDLVEK
+889 QINYGAFINDLTEK

-924 DVIAVQFSEGDDEEG
+924 DVIVVQFSEGDDEEG
-939 SIENI
+939 SIENV